1 MSEAQDD
8 KVAEDVDPSD
18 APLATRLKEMILT
31 EKLKPGERVT
41 EAGLGA
47 LLNLSRTPI
56 RNVLPMLAA
65 EGFLEPVGRRG
76 FRVKQ
81 FSEEEC
87 WEALDLRGRLEG
99 YAAAL
104 LAQHGAPAAVLD
116 ALKACLAD
124 GDRIFS
130 EWGNGQSHEREY
142 GEMNGRF
149 HALITEACGSSLV
162 QSMIER
168 ANSVPFVAP
177 SVVVFDEVGM
187 SRAYEYLFR
196 AHGVHHAI
204 VEAICEGDST
214 RVEVLFREHAR
225 QQRFSMFSRRAKIAS
240 AKQADARKTG
250 TKRTAKAASA

>member
-1 MSEAQDD
+1 MKEAGHEN
-8 KVAEDVDPSD
+8 VAGNPAASDV
-18 APLATRLKEMILT
+18 PLSTRLKEMILT
-31 EKLKPGERVT
+31 EKLKPGERIT

-81 FSEEEC
+81 FGEEEC

-104 LAQHGAPAAVLD
+104 LAQRGASPALLE
-116 ALKACLAD
+116 ALNACLAD
-124 GDRIFS
+124 GDRIFA
-130 EWGNGQSHEREY
+130 EWGQKSSHEREY

-149 HALITEACGSSLV
+149 HALITDGCGSSLV

-187 SRAYEYLFR
+187 TKAYEYLFR

-204 VEAICEGDST
+204 VEAIREGDAN
-214 RVEVLFREHAR
+214 RVEQLFREHAR
-225 QQRFSMFSRRAKIAS
+225 QQRFSMFSRRAQLAS
-240 AKQADARKTG
+240 TREPKSRRSG
-250 TKRTAKAASA
+250 GAKAAKFVAA

>member
-1 MSEAQDD
+1 MDEARHENI
-8 KVAEDVDPSD
+8 VGGSAVSDV
-18 APLATRLKEMILT
+18 PLSTRLKEMILT
-31 EKLKPGERVT
+31 EKLKPGERIT

-76 FRVKQ
+76 FRVKE
-81 FSEEEC
+81 FGEEEC

-104 LAQHGAPAAVLD
+104 LAQRGAPPALLD
-116 ALKACLAD
+116 ALDECLAD
-124 GDRIFS
+124 GDRIFA
-130 EWGNGQSHEREY
+130 EWGKASSHEREY

-149 HALITEACGSSLV
+149 HALITEGCGSSLV

-187 SRAYEYLFR
+187 NKAYEYLFR

-204 VEAICEGDST
+204 VEAIREGDAN

-225 QQRFSMFSRRAKIAS
+225 QQRFSMFSRRAKTAPTREIKGRKS
-240 AKQADARKTG
+240 VTGKARIV
-250 TKRTAKAASA
+250 AV